1 MMLTQNSFSRTVA
14 NEGKM
19 GAYYTDLSHCR
30 DIGNLFL
37 FPENEEVSVLEP
49 SIGDGS
55 AVIAVT
61 GADTNPN
68 IKVFGVELNDAVAE
82 CTQQNPYIEE
92 CLKAD
97 FLDGVRIKNNC
108 FSFCFGNP
116 PYLNDTLDGEKNRT
130 ERLFLEKV
138 GYYLTKEAILVWVI
152 PYSIFSEPNYFRY
165 WNMRYETLR
174 LYRFRK
180 DEYKK
185 FHQIVIIGRKRPQ
198 TQPFSQEE
206 IAYMLTAIDSE
217 EKIPELCRKEI
228 ESYDKIPVMPSAA
241 SDVTLFSTKEFDPN
255 IAFATL
261 DRNLPNEISERFD
274 LRISVPEYVVN
285 NIGKPPIPLKKDSLY
300 LLATSGA
307 GQGITGSEENN
318 DIHLQRGVAKLI
330 EDQQVETSANGEK
343 CFARLTTRTQITMT
357 IVQNNGKI
365 DVLQ

>member
-1 MMLTQNSFSRTVA
+1 MVTQNSFSRIVA

-30 DIGNLFL
+30 DIGTLFL

-61 GADTNPN
+61 GADTNPK
-68 IKVFGVELNDAVAE
+68 IKIFGIELNDEVAE
-82 CTQQNPYIEE
+82 HTQQNPYIEE

-116 PYLNDTLDGEKNRT
+116 PYLSDMLDGERNRT

-138 GYYLTKEAILVWVI
+138 GYYLVKGAILVWVI
-152 PYSIFSEPNYFRY
+152 PYSIFSDPNYFRY

-185 FHQIVIIGRKRPQ
+185 FHQVVIIGKKRSQ
-198 TQPFSQEE
+198 THLFSQDELSC
-206 IAYMLTAIDSE
+206 MLTAIDSP
-217 EKIPELCRKEI
+217 EKIPELYRQEI
-228 ESYDKIPVMPSAA
+228 ESSDKIPIMPSPAD
-241 SDVTLFSTKEFDPN
+241 DVTLFSTKEFDPDV
-255 IAFATL
+255 AVATL

-274 LRISVPEYVVN
+274 LRMSVPEYVVN
-285 NIGKPPIPLKKDSLY
+285 NIGNPPIPLKKDSLY

-307 GQGITGSEENN
+307 GQGITGSEETK

-330 EDQQVETSANGEK
+330 EDQQIETSVDGEK
-343 CFARLTTRTQITMT
+343 CFARVTTRTQITMT